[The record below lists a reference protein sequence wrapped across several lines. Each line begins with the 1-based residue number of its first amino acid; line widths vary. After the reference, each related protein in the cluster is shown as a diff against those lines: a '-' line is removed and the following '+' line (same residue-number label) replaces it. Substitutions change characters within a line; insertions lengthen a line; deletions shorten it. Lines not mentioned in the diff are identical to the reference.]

1 MNINWYPG
9 HMKKTKD
16 LLQENIKLVN
26 IVIEVIDA
34 RIPISSKN
42 PDFDNLFR
50 DKKRLIVLN
59 KYDLADP
66 NLNKAWEAYYKSKG
80 WSVVLYNSTNNKELR
95 KLDNAIAEASKEIVE
110 RYKKRGLLNRTIKAM
125 IVGIPNVGK
134 STLINSIVKRKSA
147 KTGNMPGVTKGKQW
161 IRLTGNIDLLDT
173 PGILWPKFD
182 DDKLALN
189 LAFTGAIRDEVLV
202 LEEIS
207 LKFVEKMIELNKD
220 DAIIEKYG
228 IERGEKP
235 LDILDNIAYKKGF
248 LLNNKEIDYLR
259 VAHLLLNDFRSGKL
273 GNITLEEPDVIPND
287 SEESQVLK
295 S

>member
-207 LKFVEKMIELNKD
+207 LKFVEKMIELNKV

-273 GNITLEEPDVIPND
+273 GNITLESV
-287 SEESQVLK
+287 EEQQENS
-295 S
+295 

>member
-16 LLQENIKLVN
+16 LLQENLKLVN

-80 WSVVLYNSTNNKELR
+80 WAVVLYNSTNNKELR

-134 STLINSIVKRKSA
+134 STLINSLAKRKSA

-189 LAFTGAIRDEVLV
+189 LAFTGAIKDEVII

-207 LKFVEKMIELNKD
+207 LKFVEKMIELNKV
-220 DAIIEKYG
+220 DAILEKYD
-228 IERGEKP
+228 IEQGEKP

-248 LLNNKEIDYLR
+248 LLNKTEIDYLR
-259 VAHLLLNDFRSGKL
+259 VANLLFNDFRNGKL
-273 GNITLEEPDVIPND
+273 GNITLEKPEDYHSGV
-287 SEESQVLK
+287 
-295 S
+295 

>member
-1 MNINWYPG
+1 
-9 HMKKTKD
+9 
-16 LLQENIKLVN
+16 
-26 IVIEVIDA
+26 
-34 RIPISSKN
+34 
-42 PDFDNLFR
+42 
-50 DKKRLIVLN
+50 
-59 KYDLADP
+59 
-66 NLNKAWEAYYKSKG
+66 
-80 WSVVLYNSTNNKELR
+80 
-95 KLDNAIAEASKEIVE
+95 
-110 RYKKRGLLNRTIKAM
+110 M

>member
-26 IVIEVIDA
+26 IIIEVVDA
-34 RIPISSKN
+34 RIPESSKN
-42 PDFDNLFR
+42 PDFDNLFK

-66 NLNKAWEAYYKSKG
+66 NLNKLWEEYYKSKG

-95 KLDNAIAEASKEIVE
+95 KLDNAIAEASKEIIE

-134 STLINSIVKRKSA
+134 STLINSLAKRKSA

-189 LAFTGAIRDEVLV
+189 LAFTGAIKDEVLN

-207 LKFVEKMIELNKD
+207 FNFVEKMMELNKL

-228 IERGEKP
+228 IEAGYNP

-259 VAHLLLNDFRSGKL
+259 VANLLLNDFRNGRL
-273 GNITLEEPDVIPND
+273 GNITLEMP
-287 SEESQVLK
+287 
-295 S
+295 

>member
-16 LLQENIKLVN
+16 LLQENLKLVN

-134 STLINSIVKRKSA
+134 STLINSLAKRKSA

-189 LAFTGAIRDEVLV
+189 LAFTGAIRDEVIV

-207 LKFVEKMIELNKD
+207 LKFVEKMIELNKV
-220 DAIIEKYG
+220 DAMLEKYD
-228 IERGEKP
+228 IEQGEKP

-248 LLNNKEIDYLR
+248 LLNKTEIDYLR
-259 VAHLLLNDFRSGKL
+259 VANLLFNDFRNGKL
-273 GNITLEEPDVIPND
+273 GNITLEKPDELN
-287 SEESQVLK
+287 
-295 S
+295 